1 MPGEIP
7 YFVEGYVVKIA
18 DMINTAYVRVE
29 NGNVYHVFPFTPGI
43 VFKDLTIDKKVLLE
57 VGTRLDRV
65 YSAKIIEKNSIAGE
79 CDGSTG
85 VS

>member
-43 VFKDLTIDKKVLLE
+43 SFKDLTKGKRVLLE

-65 YSAKIIEKNSIAGE
+65 YSAKIIE
-79 CDGSTG
+79 
-85 VS
+85 